1 MSTIDLPTVVTTT
14 GAQTGETIL
23 LESHRRDSFFTIEH
37 GAYLLLGIVSLI
49 AHLWGLG
56 DRALH
61 HDEVLHATYSWYIY
75 VGRSYIHD
83 PLLHGPFLYYF
94 GALIYFLFGD
104 TDFTA
109 RLGAGLFGTVLTLL
123 PFLVRRELGRPAA
136 LMAAVYLL
144 ISPVVLYVGRFIRHD
159 IYAMVFEVLV
169 FVAIVRYGSTRQA
182 RWLYIGIAA
191 FALMVANLETS
202 YLFLLIM
209 GTPLLLLF
217 LWHLYKPGIAI
228 LGGLAVAL
236 AALVFVLPGHA
247 EVDGSHTAIRNQETG
262 LMNYTPGP
270 IFGWY
275 PLETNDNAYALR
287 IRNRADNDGGRSLA
301 ANIGIYFADLWR
313 FFGHPAILIGI
324 VLFLGISGLL
334 LWLIWWRQDGDGK
347 SAWQRAR
354 EQGDSVIEVY
364 ASLAAD
370 QRWLVAL
377 VIFLLIYT
385 LLFTAFLTNLL
396 GVVTGTTGS
405 LLYWLAQHNVER
417 GGQPGYYY
425 LVILFIYEPL
435 LILWTVIA
443 TVLIAKEGI
452 SRFRQARASKQPFVL
467 DGFLTPLL
475 LLWWSLGALGIYSW
489 AGEKMPWLTIHIVVP
504 LILLGAWGAQQV
516 FTSSWL
522 QPAAPSDADLPA
534 DDTVPRSYQPHLL
547 FFCLFT
553 TIAGF
558 GFVLMTTFI
567 GGEMRINVPAWVVL
581 LLWLVLFALL
591 GATAGLRWGW
601 RWSLGMLAISITL
614 LGSVYTIRNSYRL
627 SFLSGDVPREMM
639 IYTQTTPD
647 VMHVVRQLEEA
658 SRRRGGGLDIPI
670 MYDNETVWLWYF
682 RNFRAASNTGPNL
695 SGPPAPEIQAVFMLQ
710 ENISRNPQIREY
722 LQDFRMQRLP
732 LRWWFPED
740 SMYRLRENWRTEP
753 IENVSLLGRVLRDP
767 LGDKTI
773 DQLWQFLVF
782 RETGVAL
789 GSTDFVVAVRP
800 LLADQIGFGVGAE
813 LVPEQ

>member
-23 LESHRRDSFFTIEH
+23 LESHRHDSFFTIEH

-275 PLETNDNAYALR
+275 PLETSDNAYALR

-334 LWLIWWRQDGDGK
+334 LWLIWWRLDSDGK

-354 EQGDSVIEVY
+354 EQGDPVIEVY

-377 VIFLLIYT
+377 AIFFLIYT

-396 GVVTGTTGS
+396 GIVTGTTGS

-435 LILWTVIA
+435 VILWTIIA
-443 TVLIAKEGI
+443 TVLIVKEGI
-452 SRFRQARASKQPFVL
+452 MRFRQARASKQPFVR

-504 LILLGAWGAQQV
+504 LIFLGAWAAQQICMG
-516 FTSSWL
+516 SWL
-522 QPAAPSDADLPA
+522 QLAAPSDAELPVN
-534 DDTVPRSYQPHLL
+534 VPRSYRPHLL

-553 TIAGF
+553 AITGF

-567 GGEMRINVPAWVVL
+567 GVKMRIELPAWMVL
-581 LLWLVLFALL
+581 LLLLMLFGLLVAM
-591 GATAGLRWGW
+591 AGLRWGW

-614 LGSVYTIRNSYRL
+614 IGSVYTMRNAYRL

-710 ENISRNPQIREY
+710 ENISRNPQIREH

-740 SMYRLRENWRTEP
+740 SMYRLRDNWRTGP
-753 IENVSLLGRVLRDP
+753 IENVSLLGRVLREP
-767 LGDKTI
+767 FGDETI
-773 DQLWQFLVF
+773 VQLWQFLMF
-782 RETGVAL
+782 REIGVPL